1 MSDRER
7 QYVDFSMSPEE
18 QQIIAT
24 VRSFIEREVM
34 PYEPV
39 VLRRALQGGP
49 DDLTHEEYRNLQDK
63 AKASG
68 LWGVRTPEDLGGAGL
83 SIAMQAR
90 IEAEKG
96 RTFLHFDFGGSARP
110 ISLYWLND
118 EQKERY
124 LKPVLAGE
132 REACFAL
139 SEPGVGSDGRGIQT
153 TAVRE
158 NGEWV
163 INGEKTWISYGDQ
176 ADFAV
181 VLARTPKEPGDPG
194 QISAFLVDRDAGW
207 KSSPV
212 EVMGRYFAASLSF
225 SDVRVPEENLIGEV
239 GRAFNSYAMRF
250 IHLNR
255 IILPMQA
262 AGAMERLLS
271 MGIEWSENRVTFG
284 EPLSQRENIQWM
296 IADGEVALRATKLL
310 ALHAADLADRGLD
323 FRHAANAAKLFGCQ
337 AACKVADDVLQIH
350 GSMGY
355 AKELPVERFYRDLRI
370 FRIFEGSD
378 EMARMAISR
387 DLYKRHVGIGAL

>member
-1 MSDRER
+1 
-7 QYVDFSMSPEE
+7 MSPEE

-34 PYEPV
+34 PYETV
-39 VLRRALQGGP
+39 VLQRALRGGP
-49 DDLTHEEYRNLQDK
+49 DDLTHEELRALQDK

-68 LWGVRTPEDLGGAGL
+68 LWGVRTPDELGGAGL
-83 SIAMQAR
+83 SVAMQAR

-96 RTFLHFDFGGSARP
+96 R
-110 ISLYWLND
+110 
-118 EQKERY
+118 Y
-124 LKPVLAGE
+124 LQPVLAGE
-132 REACFAL
+132 KEACFAL

-194 QISAFLVDRDAGW
+194 QISAFLVDRAAGW

-212 EVMGRYFAASLSF
+212 EVMGRYSAASLSF
-225 SDVRVPEENLIGEV
+225 MDVRVPEENLIGEV

-271 MGIEWSENRVTFG
+271 MGVEWSENRITFG

-310 ALHAADLADRGLD
+310 ALHAADMADRGLD
-323 FRHAANAAKLFGCQ
+323 YRHAANAAKLYGCQ
-337 AACKVADDVLQIH
+337 AACRVADDVLQIH

-387 DLYKRHVGIGAL
+387 DLYKRHVGIGALL

>member
-1 MSDRER
+1 
-7 QYVDFSMSPEE
+7 
-18 QQIIAT
+18 
-24 VRSFIEREVM
+24 
-34 PYEPV
+34 
-39 VLRRALQGGP
+39 
-49 DDLTHEEYRNLQDK
+49 
-63 AKASG
+63 
-68 LWGVRTPEDLGGAGL
+68 
-83 SIAMQAR
+83 
-90 IEAEKG
+90 
-96 RTFLHFDFGGSARP
+96 
-110 ISLYWLND
+110 
-118 EQKERY
+118 
-124 LKPVLAGE
+124 
-132 REACFAL
+132 
-139 SEPGVGSDGRGIQT
+139 
-153 TAVRE
+153 
-158 NGEWV
+158 
-163 INGEKTWISYGDQ
+163 
-176 ADFAV
+176 
-181 VLARTPKEPGDPG
+181 
-194 QISAFLVDRDAGW
+194 
-207 KSSPV
+207 
-212 EVMGRYFAASLSF
+212 MGRYFAASLSF

-239 GRAFNSYAMRF
+239 GKAFNSYAMRF